1 MVAVHMQASIPDS
14 KVAVYRRME
23 STRARK
29 LQHDYAAKENSLSM
43 VRSLRARVMVI
54 EERLAKRKRGTA
66 HSDEHEAPDALL
78 ESKSLFLSKLTES
91 FPFIDESQLTKYK

>member
-1 MVAVHMQASIPDS
+1 MHDRDVLVGRNTALPINSTYSAEDEVYIYMVAVQMQASIPDS

-54 EERLAKRKRGTA
+54 EERPAKR
-66 HSDEHEAPDALL
+66 
-78 ESKSLFLSKLTES
+78 
-91 FPFIDESQLTKYK
+91 